1 MLGTILGAVAPS
13 LIGGLF
19 GGGGGGGQRS
29 GGGLVQGGL
38 GAAGSYVNQKKLGEA
53 ADSLRGA
60 GDRAYAG
67 GQYRP
72 YGVTSGAG
80 TASFNN
86 GQASYT
92 MDPRYQ
98 AHQNQLFGLGTSALE
113 RAGGSYDDLAT
124 QMYDRQRAIGADS
137 RGAEAQALGE
147 RMFGSGTRGLSVS
160 GDALGMGEGS
170 GMFNPQ
176 ALGFSQAYAQQDSID
191 RNNAFNQAQQQR
203 DRDITMG
210 TGMFSQG
217 QAMDDNAMAMLGLGG
232 TLGQQRAAAA
242 NQAGSNYVN
251 AYGKA
256 GDFYAKQGQAQAGG
270 YQGLGTSL
278 GGFGDSLIDAGKAGW
293 SAYNNNQGYGGGSG
307 GLFGLGR
314 NSSASSMGRNTA
326 KTGFNFGL

>member
-1 MLGTILGAVAPS
+1 
-13 LIGGLF
+13 
-19 GGGGGGGQRS
+19 
-29 GGGLVQGGL
+29 L

-53 ADSLRGA
+53 ADSLRSA
-60 GDRAYAG
+60 GDRAYAR

-92 MDPRYQ
+92 MDPRYRAQ
-98 AHQNQLFGLGTSALE
+98 QDQMFGLGTSALE

-124 QMYDRQRAIGADS
+124 QMYNRQRAIGADR
-137 RGAEAQALGE
+137 RGSEAQALGE

-176 ALGFSQAYAQQDSID
+176 ALGFSQAYAQQDAID

-203 DRDITMG
+203 DRDIAIG

-232 TLGQQRAAAA
+232 NLGQQRAAAA
-242 NQAGSNYVN
+242 NQAGQNMIN
-251 AYGKA
+251 AYGTA
-256 GDFYAKQGQAQAGG
+256 GDFYANQGAAQAGG

-278 GGFGDSLIDAGKAGW
+278 GGFGNSLIDAGKAGW
-293 SAYNNNQGYGGGSG
+293 NAYNNYKSGPAIGGKIAGVSR
-307 GLFGLGR
+307 GLGTF
-314 NSSASSMGRNTA
+314 SGM
-326 KTGFNFGL
+326 

>member
-1 MLGTILGAVAPS
+1 MPILGSIFSAIAPS

-19 GGGGGGGQRS
+19 GGGGKGG

-38 GAAGSYVNQKKLGEA
+38 GAAGSYINQKKLGEA
-53 ADSLRGA
+53 ADSLKEA
-60 GDRAYAG
+60 GDKAYAG

-86 GQASYT
+86 GKASYT
-92 MDPRYQ
+92 MDPRYK
-98 AHQNQLFGLGTSALE
+98 NQQDQMFGLGTSALD

-124 QMYDRQRAIGADS
+124 QMYDRQRAIGADR
-137 RGAEAQALGE
+137 RGSEAQALGE

-176 ALGFSQAYAQQDSID
+176 ALGFSQAYAQQDSVD
-191 RNNAFNQAQQQR
+191 RNNAFAQAQQQR
-203 DRDITMG
+203 DRDIAMG

-217 QAMDDNAMAMLGLGG
+217 QAMDATSMAMLGLGG
-232 TLGQQRAAAA
+232 DLGQQRANAA
-242 NQAGSNYVN
+242 NSAGQNMIS
-251 AYGKA
+251 AYGTA
-256 GDFYAKQGQAQAGG
+256 GDFYSNQGAAQAGG

-278 GGFGDSLIDAGKAGW
+278 SGFGDSLIDAGKAGW
-293 SAYNNNQGYGGGSG
+293 NAYNNYNRGSPAIGGNVG
-307 GLFGLGR
+307 GTNRGLGTF
-314 NSSASSMGRNTA
+314 SGM
-326 KTGFNFGL
+326 

>member
-1 MLGTILGAVAPS
+1 MWGSILSAVAPS

-19 GGGGGGGQRS
+19 GGGSS
-29 GGGLVQGGL
+29 GGGMVQGGL

-60 GDRAYAG
+60 GNTAYAG

-86 GQASYT
+86 GQASYA

-98 AHQNQLFGLGTSALE
+98 AQQNQMFGLGTQALN

-124 QMYDRQRAIGADS
+124 DMYNRQRAIGADS

-176 ALGFSQAYAQQDSID
+176 ALGFSQAYAQQDAMD
-191 RNNAFNQAQQQR
+191 RNNAFAQAQAQR
-203 DRDITMG
+203 QSDINLGQSMFTQGQGMDANALNQLELG
-210 TGMFSQG
+210 GMF
-217 QAMDDNAMAMLGLGG
+217 
-232 TLGQQRAAAA
+232 GQQQSNAA

-278 GGFGDSLIDAGKAGW
+278 GGSIGDAVGAGW
-293 SAYNNNQGYGGGSG
+293 NAYNKYKMGPAIGGNVGSINR
-307 GLFGLGR
+307 GLGTF
-314 NSSASSMGRNTA
+314 SGM
-326 KTGFNFGL
+326 

>member
-1 MLGTILGAVAPS
+1 MFGSILSAVAPS

-19 GGGGGGGQRS
+19 GGGGGGGV
-29 GGGLVQGGL
+29 VQGGL

-80 TASFNN
+80 TASFND
-86 GQASYT
+86 GRASYT

-98 AHQNQLFGLGTSALE
+98 AQQNQMFGLGTSALE

-124 QMYDRQRAIGADS
+124 QMYDRQRAIGADR
-137 RGAEAQALGE
+137 RGSEAQALGE
-147 RMFGSGTRGLSVS
+147 RMFGSGTRGLRVS

-191 RNNAFNQAQQQR
+191 RNNAFAQAQAQR
-203 DRDITMG
+203 QSDINLG
-210 TGMFSQG
+210 QSMFSQG
-217 QAMDDNAMAMLGLGG
+217 QGMDANAMAMLGLGG
-232 TLGQQRAAAA
+232 DLGQQRANAA

-251 AYGKA
+251 AYGRA

-278 GGFGDSLIDAGKAGW
+278 GGSIGDAVGAGW
-293 SAYNNNQGYGGGSG
+293 NAYNNIKQSRNSTGLGYGG
-307 GLFGLGR
+307 
-314 NSSASSMGRNTA
+314 
-326 KTGFNFGL
+326 TGFMGIGKDAYDPSGRF

>member
-19 GGGGGGGQRS
+19 GGGNSG

-53 ADSLRGA
+53 ADYLRGA

-98 AHQNQLFGLGTSALE
+98 AQQNQMFGLGTSALE

-124 QMYDRQRAIGADS
+124 QMYNRQRAIGADS

-147 RMFGSGTRGLSVS
+147 RMFGSGTRGLTVS

-176 ALGFSQAYAQQDSID
+176 ALGFSQAYAQQDAID
-191 RNNAFNQAQQQR
+191 RNNAFAQAQQQR
-203 DRDITMG
+203 DRDIAIG

-232 TLGQQRAAAA
+232 DLGQQRANAA
-242 NQAGSNYVN
+242 NNAGQNMIN

-256 GDFYAKQGQAQAGG
+256 GDFYANQGAAQAGG

-293 SAYNNNQGYGGGSG
+293 NTYKENKFFGGTPKYTNNDYTNY
-307 GLFGLGR
+307 
-314 NSSASSMGRNTA
+314 
-326 KTGFNFGL
+326 

>member
-19 GGGGGGGQRS
+19 GGGGGGQRS

-53 ADSLRGA
+53 ADSLRSA
-60 GDRAYAG
+60 GDRAYAR

-92 MDPRYQ
+92 MDPRYRAQ
-98 AHQNQLFGLGTSALE
+98 QDQMFGLGTSALE

-124 QMYDRQRAIGADS
+124 QMYNRQRAIGADR
-137 RGAEAQALGE
+137 RGSEAQALGE

-176 ALGFSQAYAQQDSID
+176 ALGFSQAYAQQDAID

-203 DRDITMG
+203 DRDIAIG

-232 TLGQQRAAAA
+232 NLGQQRAAAA
-242 NQAGSNYVN
+242 NQAGQNMIN
-251 AYGKA
+251 AYGTA
-256 GDFYAKQGQAQAGG
+256 GDFYANQGAAQAGG

-278 GGFGDSLIDAGKAGW
+278 GGFGNSLIDAGKAGW
-293 SAYNNNQGYGGGSG
+293 NAYNNYKSGPAIGGKIAGVSR
-307 GLFGLGR
+307 GLGTF
-314 NSSASSMGRNTA
+314 SGM
-326 KTGFNFGL
+326 

>member
-1 MLGTILGAVAPS
+1 MLGSILSAVAPS

-19 GGGGGGGQRS
+19 GGGSS
-29 GGGLVQGGL
+29 GGGMVQGGL

-60 GDRAYAG
+60 GNTAYAG

-86 GQASYT
+86 GQASYA

-98 AHQNQLFGLGTSALE
+98 AQQNQMFGLGTQALN

-124 QMYDRQRAIGADS
+124 DMYNRQRAIGADS

-176 ALGFSQAYAQQDSID
+176 ALGFSQAYAQQDAMD
-191 RNNAFNQAQQQR
+191 RNNAFAQAQAQR
-203 DRDITMG
+203 QSDINLGQSMFTQGQGMDANALNQLELG
-210 TGMFSQG
+210 GMF
-217 QAMDDNAMAMLGLGG
+217 
-232 TLGQQRAAAA
+232 GQQQSNAA

-278 GGFGDSLIDAGKAGW
+278 GGSIGDAVGAGW
-293 SAYNNNQGYGGGSG
+293 NAYQGYKNRPTAGGGVR
-307 GLFGLGR
+307 GLG
-314 NSSASSMGRNTA
+314 SFSGM
-326 KTGFNFGL
+326 